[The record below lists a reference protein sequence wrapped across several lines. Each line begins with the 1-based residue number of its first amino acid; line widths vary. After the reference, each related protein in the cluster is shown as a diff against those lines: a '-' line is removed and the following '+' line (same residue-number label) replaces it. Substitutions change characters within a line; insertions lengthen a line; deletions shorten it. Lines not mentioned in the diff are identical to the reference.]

1 MSRDAANVIG
11 AFVNPT
17 ALLAAVFGF
26 WRLGVDLGWTG
37 DFVIEQGLFSHWL
50 VWIALAV
57 GIKSSEGWLN
67 KSAARRYAVPRR
79 RR

>member
-1 MSRDAANVIG
+1 
-11 AFVNPT
+11 
-17 ALLAAVFGF
+17 
-26 WRLGVDLGWTG
+26 LGVDLGWTG

-57 GIKSSEGWLN
+57 AIKSSEGWLN
-67 KSAARRYAVPRR
+67 KSAARRYAQPRR